1 MVLFATKNKFKKYQ
15 KLKHRLVGLEQ
26 RYILPKVGV
35 FGLKFLGSIRLTTQ
49 QIEAVRKVIRR
60 KMVKKSKERVKISVF
75 PDLPVTRKSS
85 GVRMGKGKGNID
97 YWCFPV
103 NMGRVVFELG
113 GSIPKYNAYSC
124 LLAGSRKLPFKCRV
138 ILNVKLQ

>member
-15 KLKHRLVGLEQ
+15 KVKHRLKGKEQ

-49 QIEAVRKVIRR
+49 QIESVRKVIRR
-60 KMVKKSKERVKISVF
+60 KMLKKIKEHVKISVF
-75 PDLPVTRKSS
+75 PDLPVTKKSL

-97 YWCFPV
+97 FWCFPV
-103 NMGRVVFELG
+103 NIGRVVFELG
-113 GSIPKYNAYSC
+113 SNIPRYNAISC
-124 LLAGSRKLPFKCRV
+124 LLAGSKKLPFKCRV
-138 ILNVKLQ
+138 ILNIKNY

>member
-1 MVLFATKNKFKKYQ
+1 MILFANKNKFKKYQ
-15 KLKHRLVGLEQ
+15 KLKHRMLGKEQ

-60 KMVKKSKERVKISVF
+60 KMLKKIKEHVKISVF
-75 PDLPVTRKSS
+75 PDLPVTKKSS

-97 YWCFPV
+97 FWCFPV
-103 NMGRVVFELG
+103 NIGRIVFELG
-113 GSIPKYNAYSC
+113 DKIPKYNAYSC
-124 LLAGSRKLPFKCRV
+124 LLSGGKKLPFRCKV
-138 ILNVKLQ
+138 IINSKNN

>member
-1 MVLFATKNKFKKYQ
+1 MILFGVKNKFKKYQ
-15 KLKHRLVGLEQ
+15 KLKHRMKGNEQ

-60 KMVKKSKERVKISVF
+60 KMLKKVKEHIKISVF

-85 GVRMGKGKGNID
+85 GVRMGKGKGNINF
-97 YWCFPV
+97 WCFPV
-103 NMGRVVFELG
+103 NKGRIVFELG
-113 GSIPKYNAYSC
+113 GKIPVYNAYSC
-124 LLAGSRKLPFKCRV
+124 LLSGANKLPFKCRV
-138 ILNVKLQ
+138 VLNIKNN